1 VSWITARRRRP
12 AAGYAVLLL
21 GLIIVGVG
29 YAALTA
35 QGTPAAAAN
44 PGVVSSST
52 IAEGRNLFEVSC
64 SSCHGVDAS
73 GTSQAPSLVGVGA
86 AAVDFQMSTGRM
98 PAKDIG
104 AQVPEKPVTFT
115 TQQIHAIADYIASL
129 GGGPT
134 IPSAAQ
140 VSPAGAST
148 ALGQSL
154 FITDCAQCHNFDGA
168 GGALTNGRYAPALN
182 RATPTQ
188 IYEAMLTGPEA
199 MPVFSDTTITP
210 AQKRDIIDYITRLR
224 AEPNPGGFSLGRI
237 GPVTEGI
244 VGFLGGIGVL
254 IFLAMWI
261 TMKRRGT
268 HDETAES

>member
-12 AAGYAVLLL
+12 VAGYAVVLL
-21 GLIIVGVG
+21 GLIIIGVG
-29 YAALTA
+29 YAALTGPGSAASAATPGSPSPQTLA
-35 QGTPAAAAN
+35 QGE
-44 PGVVSSST
+44 V
-52 IAEGRNLFEVSC
+52 LFAHDC
-64 SSCHGVDAS
+64 SSCHGNAAQGS
-73 GTSQAPSLVGVGA
+73 AAAPSLIGVGA
-86 AAVDFQMSTGRM
+86 AAVDFQVSTGRM
-98 PAKDIG
+98 PAKELG
-104 AQVPEKPVTFT
+104 AEVPRKPVPFT
-115 TQQIHAIADYIASL
+115 TEQIHAIAAYIASL
-129 GGGPT
+129 GGGPA

-140 VSPAGAST
+140 VSTAGADL

-168 GGALTNGRYAPALN
+168 GGALTFGKFAPALT
-182 RATPTQ
+182 ASTPTE

-210 AQKRDIIDYITRLR
+210 AQKRDIIGYVTKIR

-254 IFLAMWI
+254 IFIAMWI
-261 TMKRRGT
+261 TMKRR
-268 HDETAES
+268 ES

>member
-1 VSWITARRRRP
+1 MSWITALRRRP
-12 AAGYAVLLL
+12 AAGYAVVLL
-21 GLIIVGVG
+21 GLVTIGVG
-29 YAALTA
+29 YGALTTPGSSASAATPGTVSPQTLAAGQELFVKTCATCHGMNA
-35 QGTPAAAAN
+35 QGT
-44 PGVVSSST
+44 S
-52 IAEGRNLFEVSC
+52 L
-64 SSCHGVDAS
+64 
-73 GTSQAPSLVGVGA
+73 APSLVGVGA

-98 PAKDIG
+98 PGKDIG
-104 AQVPEKPVTFT
+104 PEMDRKPVTFT
-115 TQQIHAIADYIASL
+115 PAQIHAIADYVASL

-140 VSPAGAST
+140 VSTAGANT

-168 GGALTNGRYAPALN
+168 GGALTYGKFAPALTES
-182 RATPTQ
+182 TPTQ

-244 VGFLGGIGVL
+244 VGFIGGIGVL
-254 IFLAMWI
+254 VFLAMWI
-261 TMKRRGT
+261 TMKRR
-268 HDETAES
+268 ES